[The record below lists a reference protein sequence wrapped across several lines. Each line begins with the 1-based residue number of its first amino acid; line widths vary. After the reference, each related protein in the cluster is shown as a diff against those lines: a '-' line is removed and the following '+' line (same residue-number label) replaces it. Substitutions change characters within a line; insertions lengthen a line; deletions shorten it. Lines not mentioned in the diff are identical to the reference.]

1 MSDAAREPN
10 RRGALDADV
19 DAYVLD
25 GRGTLSE
32 EDKVAGLER
41 LAGRDLRPRVVLLL
55 RGAGEVD
62 PGDVV
67 GGLHELA
74 AVEADAGGLA
84 APDVRGADLGE
95 SPVDGDGG

>member
-1 MSDAAREPN
+1 MPTCSMAVGPCPKKTRSLGWSD
-10 RRGALDADV
+10 
-19 DAYVLD
+19 
-25 GRGTLSE
+25 S
-32 EDKVAGLER
+32 
-41 LAGRDLRPRVVLLL
+41 PRVVLLL

>member
-10 RRGALDADV
+10 RRAALDADV
-19 DAYVLD
+19 DPDV
-25 GRGTLSE
+25 RHVSGTAPE
-32 EDKVAGLER
+32 EDEVAGLKR
-41 LAGRDLRPRVVLLL
+41 RVRRYGRPRVVLLL

-67 GGLHELA
+67 GGLHELS